1 MKAERNSSFELLR
14 LLCIS
19 GIVVMHSFA
28 GIDTTS
34 SLINTEV
41 HILFN
46 SLFNTGV
53 TCFILISGYFGI
65 RFCLEKL
72 IRLDIMIIFF
82 SVCSTLLLGDFGLK
96 SLIKS
101 FIPVLS
107 RRHWFITCYFALCIL
122 APFLNEIPRRLE
134 RAYFRNLLLVLFLLL
149 SFIPTLTTYDIMQD
163 AGKGLADFVMIYL
176 TGRYLALYK
185 TEAHCKKA
193 LSAGFILCIL
203 FIFILDSVLTF
214 SHGGILYNTFS
225 RDCSA
230 FIILASVLLLLLF
243 REIKFTSRA
252 VNRIARNVLAVTVL
266 DSTLQAVFGRF
277 IDLNTYGGSILL
289 PLLILAYALAIVA
302 TAVLLNEIRAFTIG
316 RIDLP
321 LSEFLATLLYRLQ
334 GFLLKRMQKILSMV
348 IRPER

>member
-14 LLCIS
+14 LLCIF

-28 GIDTTS
+28 GIDTSS
-34 SLINTEV
+34 SLVNTEV
-41 HILFN
+41 HIFFN

-82 SVCSTLLLGDFGLK
+82 SVCSTLLLEDFGPK

-101 FIPVLS
+101 LIPVLS

-134 RAYFRNLLLVLFLLL
+134 QAKFRNLLLVLLLLL

-176 TGRYLALYK
+176 IGRYLALYK
-185 TEAHCKKA
+185 TQAHCKKA
-193 LSAGFILCIL
+193 LSAGFVLCIL
-203 FIFILDSVLTF
+203 FIFIFDSALTLC
-214 SHGGILYNTFS
+214 HGGVLYNTFS

-243 REIKFTSRA
+243 REIQFTSRTL
-252 VNRIARNVLAVTVL
+252 NRIARNVLAVTVL
-266 DSTLQAVFGRF
+266 DSTLQAVFSRF
-277 IDLNTYGGSILL
+277 IDLNTYGGSRLL
-289 PLLILAYALAIVA
+289 PLLIPAYALAIVA
-302 TAVLLNEIRAFTIG
+302 AAILLNEIRTLTIG

-321 LSEFLATLLYRLQ
+321 VSESLARLWYSLQ
-334 GFLLKRMQKILSMV
+334 DFILKRIPGILSML
-348 IRPER
+348 IKPKS